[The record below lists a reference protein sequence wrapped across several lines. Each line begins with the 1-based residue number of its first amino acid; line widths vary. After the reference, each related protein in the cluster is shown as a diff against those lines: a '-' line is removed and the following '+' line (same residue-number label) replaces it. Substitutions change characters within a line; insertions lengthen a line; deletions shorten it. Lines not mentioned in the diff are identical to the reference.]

1 MIIRVSRKA
10 LQLQCLNG
18 TIMMNNVSRPS
29 KHLDSAIEK
38 RLEKVVIETFS
49 GKAYHEV
56 NMRDISDKS
65 GISLGTLYKYYKSKE
80 ELLFYFVD
88 KELSELTERLIDHLQ
103 GIEDI
108 KEKLR
113 KVLWVALDFY
123 ERNSELG
130 KIVFITI
137 PEKTWMSDRTYRQ
150 KKLTDIWIGV
160 LREGQENGYLNPN
173 IRAGLVF
180 DLFWGLIMR
189 SFRMWVYRGQKEGL
203 ASQSNV
209 LFDITW
215 NGISNRKQ

>member
-1 MIIRVSRKA
+1 MKNASISSI
-10 LQLQCLNG
+10 Q
-18 TIMMNNVSRPS
+18 P
-29 KHLDSAIEK
+29 DSEKEK
-38 RLEKVVIETFS
+38 RLEKVVLESFS
-49 GKAYHEV
+49 AKAYHEV

-80 ELLFYFVD
+80 ELLFYFVN
-88 KELSELTERLIDHLQ
+88 KGLSELSERLIDHLQ

-113 KVLWVALDFY
+113 KVSWVALDFY

-160 LREGQENGYLNPN
+160 VREGQENGYLNPN
-173 IRAGLVF
+173 IRAGLVL
-180 DLFWGLIMR
+180 DLIYGLVMR
-189 SFRMWVYRGQKEGL
+189 SFRMWVYRGKKEGL

-209 LFDITW
+209 LFDIIW
-215 NGISNRKQ
+215 NGISNQKANI

>member
-1 MIIRVSRKA
+1 MNSVSKDSI
-10 LQLQCLNG
+10 Q
-18 TIMMNNVSRPS
+18 P
-29 KHLDSAIEK
+29 DSAIQK
-38 RLEKVVIETFS
+38 TLEKVVLETFS
-49 GKAYHEV
+49 AKAYHEV
-56 NMRDISDKS
+56 NMRDISSKS

-88 KELSELTERLIDHLQ
+88 KELSKLSERLIDHLQ
-103 GIEDI
+103 GIEEI

-113 KVLWVALDFY
+113 KVFWVALDFY

-137 PEKTWMSDRTYRQ
+137 PEKTWMLDKTYRQ

-173 IRAGLVF
+173 IRAGLVL

-189 SFRMWVYRGQKEGL
+189 SFRMWVYREKKEGL
-203 ASQSNV
+203 ASQSNI
-209 LFDITW
+209 LFDIIW
-215 NGISNRKQ
+215 NGISNPER

>member
-1 MIIRVSRKA
+1 MNIVSKSSIR
-10 LQLQCLNG
+10 
-18 TIMMNNVSRPS
+18 
-29 KHLDSAIEK
+29 LDSDNEK
-38 RLEKVVIETFS
+38 RLEKIVLETFS
-49 GKAYHEV
+49 GKAFHGV
-56 NMRDISDKS
+56 NMRDISAKS

-88 KELSELTERLIDHLQ
+88 KELSKLTERLIDHLQ

-123 ERNSELG
+123 ERNSEVG
-130 KIVFITI
+130 QIVFITI

-173 IRAGLVF
+173 IRAGLVL
-180 DLFWGLIMR
+180 DLFWGLTMR

-203 ASQSNV
+203 ASQSND
-209 LFDITW
+209 LFDIIW
-215 NGISNRKQ
+215 NGISNPER

>member
-1 MIIRVSRKA
+1 MNIVSKLSIR
-10 LQLQCLNG
+10 
-18 TIMMNNVSRPS
+18 
-29 KHLDSAIEK
+29 LDSDNEK
-38 RLEKVVIETFS
+38 RLEKIVLETFS
-49 GKAYHEV
+49 GKAFHGV
-56 NMRDISDKS
+56 NMRDISAKS

-88 KELSELTERLIDHLQ
+88 KELSKLTERLIDHLQ

-123 ERNSELG
+123 ERNSEVG
-130 KIVFITI
+130 QIVFITI

-173 IRAGLVF
+173 IRAGLVL
-180 DLFWGLIMR
+180 DLFWGLTMR

-203 ASQSNV
+203 ASQSND
-209 LFDITW
+209 LFDIIW
-215 NGISNRKQ
+215 NGISNPER

>member
-1 MIIRVSRKA
+1 MNIVSKSSIR
-10 LQLQCLNG
+10 
-18 TIMMNNVSRPS
+18 
-29 KHLDSAIEK
+29 LDSENEK
-38 RLEKVVIETFS
+38 RLEKIVLETFS

-65 GISLGTLYKYYKSKE
+65 RISLGTLYKYYKSKK
-80 ELLFYFVD
+80 ELLFYFVN
-88 KELSELTERLIDHLQ
+88 KGLSELNERLIDHLQ

-113 KVLWVALDFY
+113 KVFWVGLDFY

-137 PEKTWMSDRTYRQ
+137 PEKTWMLDKTYRQ

-173 IRAGLVF
+173 IRAGLVL
-180 DLFWGLIMR
+180 DLFWGLTMR
-189 SFRMWVYRGQKEGL
+189 AFRMWVYRGQKEDL
-203 ASQSNV
+203 ASQSND
-209 LFDITW
+209 LFNIIW
-215 NGISNRKQ
+215 SGISNQKASI

>member
-1 MIIRVSRKA
+1 MNSVSKDSI
-10 LQLQCLNG
+10 Q
-18 TIMMNNVSRPS
+18 P
-29 KHLDSAIEK
+29 DSAIQK
-38 RLEKVVIETFS
+38 TLEKVVLETFS
-49 GKAYHEV
+49 AKAYHEV
-56 NMRDISDKS
+56 NMRDISSKS

-88 KELSELTERLIDHLQ
+88 KELSNLSERLIDHLQ

-123 ERNSELG
+123 ERNSEVG

-137 PEKTWMSDRTYRQ
+137 PEKTWMSDRTYKQ

-160 LREGQENGYLNPN
+160 VREGQENGYLNPN
-173 IRAGLVF
+173 IRAGLVL
-180 DLFWGLIMR
+180 DLIWGSIMR

-203 ASQSNV
+203 ASQSND
-209 LFDITW
+209 LFDIIW
-215 NGISNRKQ
+215 NGISNPER

>member
-1 MIIRVSRKA
+1 MNSVSISSI
-10 LQLQCLNG
+10 Q
-18 TIMMNNVSRPS
+18 P
-29 KHLDSAIEK
+29 DSDKEK
-38 RLEKVVIETFS
+38 RLEKVVLETFS
-49 GKAYHEV
+49 AKAYYKV

-80 ELLFYFVD
+80 ELLFYFVN
-88 KELSELTERLIDHLQ
+88 KGLSELSERLIDHLQ

-113 KVLWVALDFY
+113 KVSWVALDFY

-173 IRAGLVF
+173 IRAGLVL
-180 DLFWGLIMR
+180 DLIYGLVMR
-189 SFRMWVYRGQKEGL
+189 SFRMWVYRGKKEGL

-209 LFDITW
+209 LFDIIW
-215 NGISNRKQ
+215 NGISNQKANI

>member
-1 MIIRVSRKA
+1 MNIVSKSPVR
-10 LQLQCLNG
+10 
-18 TIMMNNVSRPS
+18 
-29 KHLDSAIEK
+29 LDSDNEK
-38 RLEKVVIETFS
+38 RLEKIVLETFS

-56 NMRDISDKS
+56 NMRYISTKS

-88 KELSELTERLIDHLQ
+88 KELSNLSERLIDHLQ

-123 ERNSELG
+123 ERNSEVG

-137 PEKTWMSDRTYRQ
+137 PEKTWMSDRTYKQ

-160 LREGQENGYLNPN
+160 VREGQENGYLNPN
-173 IRAGLVF
+173 IRAGLVL
-180 DLFWGLIMR
+180 DLIWGSIMR

-203 ASQSNV
+203 TSQSND
-209 LFDITW
+209 LFDIIW
-215 NGISNRKQ
+215 NGISNPER